1 MWAGPGADVGG
12 SWADVGGSWA
22 DAAEAVGFART
33 VDRSHT
39 GRPAVRRFRVAR
51 RPSGCTVYAA
61 LYGVLRGGNMSV
73 TIRMTRAAIFFESVS
88 AIFAPT
94 ADGFVS
100 ASSTPSITICN
111 TQMTLT
117 RNPTRTGEPERRV

>member
-1 MWAGPGADVGG
+1 
-12 SWADVGGSWA
+12 
-22 DAAEAVGFART
+22 
-33 VDRSHT
+33 
-39 GRPAVRRFRVAR
+39 
-51 RPSGCTVYAA
+51 
-61 LYGVLRGGNMSV
+61 MSV

-111 TQMTLT
+111 TQSDA
-117 RNPTRTGEPERRV
+117 EAESDSHRRAREEGLGAQCTTYSLSRPIAKGCSLAHAVLG